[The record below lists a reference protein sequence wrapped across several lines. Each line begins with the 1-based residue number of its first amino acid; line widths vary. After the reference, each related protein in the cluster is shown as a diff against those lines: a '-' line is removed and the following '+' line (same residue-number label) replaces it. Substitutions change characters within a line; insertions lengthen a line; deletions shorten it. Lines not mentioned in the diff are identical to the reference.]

1 MLQVKNEKIILRAP
15 HGMWQVEGWGEN
27 CVRCRVTRNTRISD
41 ENWTLLEAKPAS
53 YVLTKEEN
61 RATLVSG
68 HLKVVVEDC
77 GPWFPGRLIF
87 YRKGKEILRTRTEGD
102 AANMFVHTEGDHY
115 RTCISFEANE
125 GEKFYGLGQEQQD
138 CFQRKGASYDLMH
151 FNTKSTIPYVY
162 SSLGYGFLWNNPA
175 PGRVELGKNRTLWC
189 CDSTYQADFVVMA
202 GDTPRDVAR
211 TYADLT
217 GYAPHFPGW
226 AGGFW
231 QCKLRYEDQEE
242 LLEVAREYKKRGIPI
257 SAIVIDYFHWTE
269 QGEWKFD
276 PKYWPDPEKMCREL
290 KEMGIQPVVSIWPTI
305 NPNSENWRVM
315 DEGGMLVRTE
325 VGQYG
330 TFNFYGQQT
339 FIDPT
344 HPDTREY
351 VWQKAKQHYFDK
363 GIHNF
368 WLDEAEPE
376 VHPQQFGHLHF
387 YKGNGAQT
395 AMLYPYYYCKMFY
408 DGLKAAG
415 EEDVI
420 LLTRAAYPGSQKFGA
435 AVWNGDIP
443 SDWRALRQ
451 SVISGLSMAVCGIPW
466 WNSDIGGFWG
476 ADTQGEYFRELVVRW
491 FQFGLFC
498 PIMRLHG
505 SRQRI
510 ADAPVRNPG
519 IIEPTG
525 GPNEIWKFG
534 DRAYAIIR
542 RLIHLREKLRPY
554 IDAQMHKAETE
565 GLPLMR
571 PMFYAYPED
580 ETCYELADQYFF
592 GDDILFAPIMEQ
604 GQTERRVYLPEGSWQ
619 LTKDGRVYLG
629 GQWVTVQAQLEEF
642 IAFVPENSAL
652 LPLFAADE

>member
-1 MLQVKNEKIILRAP
+1 MLQVKNGKIILRAP
-15 HGMWQVEGWGEN
+15 HGMWQVEPWGEN
-27 CVRCRVTRNTRISD
+27 CIRCRATRNTRISD
-41 ENWTLLEAKPAS
+41 EKWTLLEAAAAD
-53 YVLTKEEN
+53 YTLTEEEN
-61 RATLVSG
+61 KVTLQSG
-68 HLKVVVEDC
+68 SLTAVVENC
-77 GPWFPGRLIF
+77 GPWFPGRITF
-87 YRKGKEILRTRTEGD
+87 YRRGKEILRTRTEGD
-102 AANMFVHTEGDHY
+102 AANMFIHTEGDHY
-115 RTCISFEANE
+115 RTAISFEANE
-125 GEKFYGLGQEQQD
+125 GERFYGLGQEQQD
-138 CFQRKGASYDLMH
+138 HFDRKGSSYDLMH

-175 PGRVELGKNRTLWC
+175 PGHVELSRNRTLWC

-202 GDTPRDVAR
+202 GDTPADVSKS
-211 TYADLT
+211 YADLT
-217 GYAPHFPGW
+217 GYAPHFPAW

-242 LLEVAREYKKRGIPI
+242 LLEVAREYKRRGIPV
-257 SAIVIDYFHWTE
+257 SAIVIDFFHWTE

-276 PKYWPDPEKMCREL
+276 PKYWPDPKKMCREL

-305 NPNSENWRVM
+305 NPKSENYTAM

-351 VWQKAKQHYFDK
+351 VWNIVKKNYYDQ
-363 GIHNF
+363 GIPNF

-387 YKGNGAQT
+387 YAGNGAQT

-408 DGLKAAG
+408 EGLKKAG

-451 SVISGLSMAVCGIPW
+451 SVVSGLSMAVCGIPW
-466 WNSDIGGFWG
+466 WNSDIGGFLFG
-476 ADTQGEYFRELVVRW
+476 DTESDDFRELIVRW

-505 SRQRI
+505 LRKRPETQQ
-510 ADAPVRNPG
+510 PRNPG
-519 IIEPTG
+519 IIEQAG

-534 DRAYAIIR
+534 DRAYEIISKI
-542 RLIHLREKLRPY
+542 IHLREHLRPY
-554 IDAQMHKAETE
+554 IDAQMEKAEKQ

-571 PMFYAYPED
+571 PMFYAFPED
-580 ETCYELADQYFF
+580 ETCYDISDQYFF
-592 GDDILFAPIMEQ
+592 GDDILFAPIVNR
-604 GQTERRVYLPEGSWQ
+604 GQTERAVYLPEGTWQ
-619 LTKDGRVYLG
+619 LTQNGQVYEG
-629 GQWVTVQAQLEEF
+629 NRWATVQADLSQF
-642 IAFVPENSAL
+642 IAFVPQGSAL
-652 LPLFAADE
+652 LSLFRE

>member
-1 MLQVKNEKIILRAP
+1 MLQVKGNQIILRAP
-15 HGMWQVEGWGEN
+15 HGMWVVEPWGKN
-27 CVRCRVTRNTRISD
+27 TVRCRATRNTRISD
-41 ENWTLLEAKPAS
+41 EQWTLLSVPQAECS
-53 YVLTKEEN
+53 WQVEEN
-61 RATLVSG
+61 KASFQNGDLSVT
-68 HLKVVVEDC
+68 VENC
-77 GPWFPGRLIF
+77 APYFPGRITV
-87 YRKGKEILRTRTEGD
+87 YRKGKCILTTRTEGD
-102 AANMFVHTEGDHY
+102 AANMFAHTEGDHY
-115 RTCISFEANE
+115 RTCVSFEANE

-138 CFQRKGASYDLMH
+138 HFERKGGTYDLMH

-175 PGRVELGKNRTLWC
+175 PGHVELGKNRTLWC
-189 CDSTYQADFVVMA
+189 CDSTYQADFLVFV
-202 GDTPRDVAR
+202 GDTPADVAKI
-211 TYADLT
+211 YADLT
-217 GYAPHFPGW
+217 GYAPRFPDW

-242 LLEVAREYKKRGIPI
+242 LLEVAREYKARGIPV
-257 SAIVIDYFHWTE
+257 SAIVIDFFHWTE

-305 NPNSENWRVM
+305 NPNSENFRTM

-330 TFNFYGQQT
+330 TFQFYGQQT
-339 FIDPT
+339 FIDAT
-344 HPDTREY
+344 HPDTREF
-351 VWQKAKQHYFDK
+351 VWQKAKQNYFDK

-451 SVISGLSMAVCGIPW
+451 SVVSGLSMAVCGIPW
-466 WNSDIGGFWG
+466 WNSDIGGFLFG
-476 ADTQGEYFRELVVRW
+476 DTESEDFRELIVRW

-505 SRQRI
+505 LRKRPDSQQ
-510 ADAPVRNPG
+510 PRNPG
-519 IIEPTG
+519 IIEQAG

-534 DRAYAIIR
+534 DRAYDIIGKI
-542 RLIHLREKLRPY
+542 IHLRDRLRPY
-554 IDAQMHKAETE
+554 IASQLAITSKTGM
-565 GLPLMR
+565 PLMQ
-571 PMFYAYPED
+571 PMFYRFPED
-580 ETCYELADQYFF
+580 AACYDLGDQYFF
-592 GDDILFAPIMEQ
+592 GSEILFAPIMEK
-604 GQTERRVYLPEGSWQ
+604 GQTKRKVYLPEGRWQ
-619 LTKDGRVYLG
+619 LTQNGQVYQGR
-629 GQWVTVQAQLEEF
+629 QWVTVEAALDAF
-642 IAFVPENSAL
+642 IAFVPEGSEL
-652 LPLFAADE
+652 LPLFEEQ